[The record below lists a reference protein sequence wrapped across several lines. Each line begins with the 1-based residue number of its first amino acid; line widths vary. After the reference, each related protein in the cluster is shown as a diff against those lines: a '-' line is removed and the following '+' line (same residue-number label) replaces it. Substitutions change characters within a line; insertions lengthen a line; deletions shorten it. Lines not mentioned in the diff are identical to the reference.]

1 MKSPFLVAL
10 FLLCLASAAWADSG
24 QPLSQLK
31 AQQVCSAC
39 HGKDGNSASDQFPR
53 LAGQRE
59 AYIASALR
67 AYRAGL
73 RNDPT
78 MRAQAEHLSN
88 QEIADLAAYF
98 GAQTGLTT
106 RRPNWSCDG

>member
-1 MKSPFLVAL
+1 
-10 FLLCLASAAWADSG
+10 
-24 QPLSQLK
+24 
-31 AQQVCSAC
+31 
-39 HGKDGNSASDQFPR
+39 
-53 LAGQRE
+53 
-59 AYIASALR
+59 
-67 AYRAGL
+67 
-73 RNDPT
+73 

>member
-1 MKSPFLVAL
+1 MKPPLSVAL
-10 FLLCLASAAWADSG
+10 FLLCLANAALAGSG
-24 QPLSQLK
+24 MSSSLIK

-39 HGKDGNSASDQFPR
+39 HGKEGNSTSDQFPR
-53 LAGQRE
+53 LAGQRA
-59 AYIASALR
+59 AYVASALR

-88 QEIADLAAYF
+88 QEIADLAAYY

-106 RRPNWSCDG
+106 RSPTWCGW